1 MGEVMENIH
10 AKSKHVFLTTK
21 GCRNS
26 EEEDIERTQGAG
38 AAAGFLDEK
47 GAHRCTSLSRRFTY
61 TWPIFRQQQHLSQDG
76 CQQAPRV
83 PST

>member
-10 AKSKHVFLTTK
+10 AKSKRVFLTTK

-26 EEEDIERTQGAG
+26 EEDIERTRGAG

-47 GAHRCTSLSRRFTY
+47 GVHQCTILSRSFTY
-61 TWPIFRQQQHLSQDG
+61 TWPIFQQQRHLSKDG